1 MTVYFPVPGL
11 SFGVWVVFLSAVACG
26 IQFPHQGSNLVPV
39 HWEHGVSATGPPEKS
54 LCMTLEIHGHTF
66 RLCIYLRVKSLGH
79 RIGLYYF
86 FFSLFKKKFLF
97 VVDFVIH

>member
-1 MTVYFPVPGL
+1 MTVYLPVPGL

-66 RLCIYLRVKSLGH
+66 RLRIYLRVKSLGH
-79 RIGLYYF
+79 RIGLYYYYF
-86 FFSLFKKKFLF
+86 FHFF
-97 VVDFVIH
+97 